1 VSRSPT
7 AAECRRAV
15 AGVLLGA
22 WLCGGPALAQSRGER
37 LELLE
42 ERMAAVERQV
52 ASQALVEMAR
62 QLAALEEEQR
72 RLRGELEELRHEL
85 AGAQGRQREQYLDLD
100 ERLRELEQRA
110 AAASAAAAAA
120 AAPEAVYQQALTLLK
135 EARYPEA
142 AEALRQFLAQHAT
155 HERAPNAQY
164 WLGEV
169 HYLQRE
175 YPAAR
180 AAFAQVISAYPQSP
194 VAGEA
199 RQRLAR
205 LRAEGH

>member
-1 VSRSPT
+1 MSRSPT
-7 AAECRRAV
+7 AADRGYCT
-15 AGVLLGA
+15 AGALLA
-22 WLCGGPALAQSRGER
+22 ALLCAGPALAQSRGER

-42 ERMAAVERQV
+42 ERVSALERQV

-72 RLRGELEELRHEL
+72 RLRGEIEELRHAL
-85 AGAQGRQREQYLDLD
+85 DGAQARQRDQYLDLD

-110 AAASAAAAAA
+110 AEASAAAAAA
-120 AAPEAVYQQALTLLK
+120 AEPEAAYQQALTLLK
-135 EARYPEA
+135 EARYEEA
-142 AEALRQFLAQHAT
+142 ADALRQFLAGHAA

-169 HYLQRE
+169 HYLRRE
-175 YPAAR
+175 YAAAR
-180 AAFAQVISAYPQSP
+180 AAFAQVLSAYPQSP